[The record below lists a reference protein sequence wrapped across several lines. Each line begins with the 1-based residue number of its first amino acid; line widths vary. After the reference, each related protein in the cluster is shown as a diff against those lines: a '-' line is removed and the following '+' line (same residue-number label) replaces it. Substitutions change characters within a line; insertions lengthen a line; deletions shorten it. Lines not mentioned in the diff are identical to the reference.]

1 MTPQIHTLERL
12 RNSFSKA
19 KIAYDERCV
28 QDGYYM
34 LEAAVPG
41 QRWEIEV
48 DLEGNIEFEVFRS
61 SGEIFDEK
69 ALADAMAKFTDS

>member
-1 MTPQIHTLERL
+1 MTPQLHTLERL
-12 RNSFSKA
+12 RNSFSRA

-28 QDGYYM
+28 RDGYHM

-41 QRWEIEV
+41 ERWEIEV

-61 SGEIFDEK
+61 SGEIFDEE
-69 ALADAMAKFTDS
+69 ALANALAKFGDS

>member
-1 MTPQIHTLERL
+1 MTPQSHTLERL
-12 RNSFSKA
+12 RNSFAKA
-19 KIAYDERCV
+19 NIAYDERTV
-28 QDGYYM
+28 RDGYQM
-34 LEAAVPG
+34 LEVAVPG

-69 ALADAMAKFTDS
+69 ELVDAIAKFADS

>member
-19 KIAYDERCV
+19 KIAYDERSV
-28 QDGYYM
+28 RDGYHM

-41 QRWEIEV
+41 ERWEIEV

-61 SGEIFDEK
+61 SGEIFDEE
-69 ALADAMAKFTDS
+69 ALANALAKFGDS